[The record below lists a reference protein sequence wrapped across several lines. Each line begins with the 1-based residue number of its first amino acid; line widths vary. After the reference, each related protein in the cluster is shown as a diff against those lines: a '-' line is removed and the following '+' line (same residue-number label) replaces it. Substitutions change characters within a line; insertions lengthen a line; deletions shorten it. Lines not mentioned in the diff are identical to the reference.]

1 MRVLIF
7 WDIYWRI
14 WRKAF
19 KKHFLEIKNKYNPDF
34 VIVNPENISS
44 WRWPILKHLEEL
56 DAISWIDV
64 YTSWNHIYDNID
76 DIKDYI
82 DTPGSKLI
90 RPANFYESEY
100 VYFPWKGYKIL
111 EKNWL
116 KLFVI
121 NLMSSIFLRD
131 EMYNPFLKV
140 REILKSFNLNDFN
153 RIIIDFHRETTS
165 EIYAMGM
172 FLEWKVSFIYGTH
185 THVQTNDELI
195 LPNWTWLL
203 TDVWMSWPLYSVI
216 WADFENIKSRFLSWV
231 LKWKI
236 DQCLDT
242 NYVVSACVVDIDD
255 KTRKCLNIEKVR
267 IRWKL

>member
-1 MRVLIF
+1 
-7 WDIYWRI
+7 
-14 WRKAF
+14 
-19 KKHFLEIKNKYNPDF
+19 
-34 VIVNPENISS
+34 
-44 WRWPILKHLEEL
+44 
-56 DAISWIDV
+56 
-64 YTSWNHIYDNID
+64 
-76 DIKDYI
+76 
-82 DTPGSKLI
+82 
-90 RPANFYESEY
+90 
-100 VYFPWKGYKIL
+100 
-111 EKNWL
+111 
-116 KLFVI
+116 
-121 NLMSSIFLRD
+121 
-131 EMYNPFLKV
+131 
-140 REILKSFNLNDFN
+140 
-153 RIIIDFHRETTS
+153 
-165 EIYAMGM
+165 MGM

-255 KTRKCLNIEKVR
+255 ETRKCLNIEKVR